1 MTTVITEVTGR
12 SDPSSKITDSR
23 LFLNSNNEISSQQ
36 PMPTQENNGSHSK
49 NVASQDYSLVPRQN
63 VSDMTDYSELLS
75 TSSCAYQ
82 DEIKHDLSTLNVM
95 HKPVLQRILEAYS
108 VYDAQLGYCKNFIYL
123 VTPLLKTMPE
133 NQVFSIFVRLMEK
146 IRILFLKEKSKLR
159 SYQFDVLV
167 SKMCPAW
174 HQHFKTHDIS
184 SSMFGL
190 EWWIEDIVRQDD
202 FVFVL
207 TQDSAVE
214 TITRVTIGLLLQN
227 SVHKSKNN
235 FKPTLPWSTNVMQDA
250 MALMP
255 MITQEKMNAIAA
267 HYEQQ
272 QHHKKVQQLVSM
284 RLDNPHIQ
292 KEILADGIKQ
302 LEMRHTELS
311 DALRDKNRSEMEWRN
326 LRDGLL
332 QRNKDLEEQIQNKKK
347 SSKSNDIAGMSGNPT
362 PVASEDGDSM
372 HERWEG
378 LQTEEDFKNFVD
390 SLKQTGD
397 FGALVADG
405 LATKANQPI
414 IHDVTSELISFKLAN
429 FEIGLKYQDLCHTHS
444 QLQRDLES
452 AQEGQ
457 ADLLNKIVYLQ
468 EMADELTRSN
478 SELIQE
484 TDDLRQQ
491 SESLKQ
497 KTVAAKLTSKDIQLE
512 KLALDQENQALKDRV
527 EELEKQRQEYL
538 KPRDSFVEEV
548 FAAHKSLFGGGD
560 AMQRRHTV
568 QVLPA
573 KQDQYQSKYIDS
585 DLRCR
590 ELEKMLAEAKVKLAE
605 YESSSPPSSPLST
618 SSKRNSYSSFFFN
631 RRSITSSFEFER

>member
-1 MTTVITEVTGR
+1 
-12 SDPSSKITDSR
+12 
-23 LFLNSNNEISSQQ
+23 
-36 PMPTQENNGSHSK
+36 
-49 NVASQDYSLVPRQN
+49 
-63 VSDMTDYSELLS
+63 
-75 TSSCAYQ
+75 
-82 DEIKHDLSTLNVM
+82 
-95 HKPVLQRILEAYS
+95 
-108 VYDAQLGYCKNFIYL
+108 
-123 VTPLLKTMPE
+123 
-133 NQVFSIFVRLMEK
+133 MEK

-174 HQHFKTHDIS
+174 HQHLKAHDLS

-214 TITRVTIGLLLQN
+214 TITRVTMGLLLQN
-227 SVHKSKNN
+227 TVKNN
-235 FKPTLPWSTNVMQDA
+235 NAKPALTWNTNVMQDA
-250 MALMP
+250 MALAP

-267 HYEQQ
+267 HYQQQ
-272 QHHKKVQQLVSM
+272 QHYSKVQQLVSM
-284 RLDNPHIQ
+284 RLDNPYIQ
-292 KEILADGIKQ
+292 KEILVDGIKQ
-302 LEMRHTELS
+302 LEMKHTGLS
-311 DALRDKNRSEMEWRN
+311 DALRAKNTSEMEWRH

-332 QRNKDLEEQIQNKKK
+332 QRNKDLEEQIQKKK
-347 SSKSNDIAGMSGNPT
+347 DGSKSNMSGNPT
-362 PVASEDGDSM
+362 PVASEDGDSL

-378 LQTEEDFKNFVD
+378 LQTEQDFKHFVD
-390 SLKQTGD
+390 SLKQAGD

-405 LATKANQPI
+405 LTTKANQPI

-452 AQEGQ
+452 AQQGQ
-457 ADLLNKIVYLQ
+457 ADLLDKIVHLQ
-468 EMADELTRSN
+468 EMADELSRDKT
-478 SELIQE
+478 ELIQE

-491 SESLKQ
+491 SELLKQ

-512 KLALDQENQALKDRV
+512 KLTLDHENQALKERV

-548 FAAHKSLFGGGD
+548 FAAHKSLFGGD
-560 AMQRRHTV
+560 TMQRRHTV

-605 YESSSPPSSPLST
+605 YESSSPPASPLPT
-618 SSKRNSYSSFFFN
+618 SKRNSYSSFFFN
-631 RRSITSSFEFER
+631 RRSTITSFDFER